1 MQVTVHLRSDIA
13 KALQSRSRGVAAAQ
27 SLIEHLRR
35 VPAELHPLHP
45 DSDDKE
51 LATHFYLETGSEEEA
66 HRLVES
72 LLKQS
77 GVTAAYVK
85 PPDAAP

>member
-27 SLIEHLRR
+27 SLIEHLHRIH
-35 VPAELHPLHP
+35 VELHPLHP
-45 DSDDKE
+45 NSDDKE
-51 LATHFYLETGSEEEA
+51 LATHFYLETDSVSDA
-66 HRLVES
+66 DALVES
-72 LLKQS
+72 LLKQT

-85 PPDAAP
+85 PPDASP

>member
-13 KALQSRSRGVAAAQ
+13 KAIQSRSRGMAAAQ
-27 SLIEHLRR
+27 SLIEHLHS
-35 VPAELHPLHP
+35 VHAELHPLHP

-51 LATHFYLETGSEEEA
+51 LATHFFLEADSEEEA
-66 HRLVES
+66 KGLVES
-72 LLKQS
+72 LLKQP

-85 PPDAAP
+85 PPDASP